1 MLNNLKFSTTRSSPQ
16 SPFNSSYRPVFTG
29 HETFPLRYGW
39 LKKACDSVNNKR
51 SDDENSSIF
60 SGEDAIARFGV
71 GKNMVAAIRHWADM
85 TGFLEDKRQT
95 NTLEVTELG
104 NLLFGENGY
113 DPYMEHSTSTWLVHW
128 NLVSNH
134 QKITWYW
141 AFNHFAST
149 EFDRDHLVQEINRLI
164 KDCGWR
170 RIASTTVK
178 NDVVCF
184 IRTYASAHT
193 SNQSLGDNML
203 ESPLVELK
211 LIKSTGKRDGF
222 RFVRGPKSNL
232 CNGMFAYAVLQYWL
246 KCSNHSNTLSFE
258 AVAHAPGSPGRA
270 FLLEENDIV
279 DRLVNIE
286 EVTAGRV
293 RWSET
298 AGLKQIVRDGVFNE
312 SELLSL
318 LKHDYTQSYRREVVL

>member
-1 MLNNLKFSTTRSSPQ
+1 MNSLNFSTTRSSPR
-16 SPFNSSYRPVFTG
+16 SLFDSSYRPVLTG

-39 LKKACDSVNNKR
+39 LKKACDSVNNKS
-51 SDDENSSIF
+51 SDDENNSIF

-85 TGFLEDKRQT
+85 TGVLEDKRRT

-104 NLLFGENGY
+104 NFLFGENGC
-113 DPYMEHSTSTWLVHW
+113 DPYMEHSTSIWLVHW
-128 NLVSNH
+128 NLVSTP
-134 QKITWYW
+134 QKVTWYW
-141 AFNHFAST
+141 VFNHFANT
-149 EFDRDHLVQEINRLI
+149 NFDRDNLVGEINRLI
-164 KDCGWR
+164 VDCGWR

-178 NDVVCF
+178 NDVICF
-184 IRTYASAHT
+184 IRTYVSART
-193 SNQSLGDNML
+193 SNESIGDNML
-203 ESPLVELK
+203 ESPLVELN

-222 RFVRGPKSNL
+222 RLVRGPKPNL
-232 CNGMFAYAVLQYWL
+232 CDGMFAYAVLKYWL
-246 KCSNHSNTLSFE
+246 KYSNYSNTLSFE
-258 AVAHAPGSPGRA
+258 AVAHAPGSPGRV

-298 AGLKQIVRDGVFNE
+298 AGLKQIVREGAFNE

-318 LKHDYTQSYRREVVL
+318 LKHDYTQSYRREIAK